1 MQPKKVVVLGGG
13 TGLSNIVKD
22 LKNLPISLT
31 AVVSVS
37 DNGSS
42 TGKLRREF
50 LIPAV
55 GDIRK
60 VLTNLS
66 TLPADTK
73 DLMECRLVSKSEL
86 DGHAVGNLLL
96 VCLIEKYK
104 SLKKSIDIL
113 SKLLKV
119 QHKVLPLS
127 EDYLTLCGKTKS
139 GQIVKGEEEITKA
152 NQEFENIFYN
162 TKPNICPEAIKAIKN
177 ADLIVLSAGSLLTS
191 LLPNIICKEVSDAIR
206 LSKAKTMYVCNAFTE
221 PGETDNFSV
230 CDHVDYISKYLGK
243 NTIDII
249 VANNACKFSKL
260 IKKYSVEENKQ
271 LVKVDYD
278 RIYKSGYTLIDC
290 PLLTLDNGTLKH
302 DSLKLSSIIFSIL
315 LQK

>member
-22 LKNLPISLT
+22 LKNLPINLT

-37 DNGSS
+37 DNGAS

-66 TLPADTK
+66 SLPKSTC
-73 DLMECRLVSKSEL
+73 DLMELRLVSKSDL
-86 DGHAVGNLLL
+86 DGHAIGNLLL
-96 VCLIEKYK
+96 VCLIEKHK
-104 SLKKSIDIL
+104 SLKKSIEKL

-119 QHKVLPLS
+119 KHKVLPLS
-127 EDYLTLCGKTKS
+127 EDYLTLCGKTKD
-139 GQIVKGEEEITKA
+139 GQTIVGEEEITNA
-152 NQEFENIFYN
+152 NQEFETIFYN
-162 TKPNICPEAIKAIKN
+162 TKPNICPEVISEIKN
-177 ADLIVLSAGSLLTS
+177 ADLIILSAGSLLTS
-191 LLPNIICKEVSDAIR
+191 LLPNIICHEVSEAIR
-206 LSKAKTMYVCNAFTE
+206 SSRAKTMYVCNAFTE
-221 PGETDNFSV
+221 QGETNNFTV
-230 CDHVDYISKYLGK
+230 FDHVKYIEKYIGQ

-249 VANNACKFSKL
+249 VANNGSHEP
-260 IKKYSVEENKQ
+260 KYINKYKTEENKE

-278 RIYKSGYTLIDC
+278 NIYKNGYTLIDC
-290 PLLTLDNGTLKH
+290 PLLTVENGTLKH